1 MKYLVAVS
9 GGVDSVV
16 LLDMLARE
24 GGHDLTVAHFD
35 HGIRPDSA
43 WDARFVGVLAKKYG
57 LPFVAR
63 REELGAA
70 ASEELART
78 RRYAFL
84 RGEARK
90 RGAAIA
96 TAHHADDIIETVA
109 INLLRGTGWRGL
121 AVLDTPGIARPLLHL
136 SKEKIRAYALE
147 KRLEWAE
154 DSTNASDA
162 YLRNRVRRSVAAQLS
177 QENKQALLGLWRR
190 QTALKRG
197 IDMAAKAHLN
207 KNGRYQRYF
216 FIQIDQTTACELLRA
231 VLLAHTGA
239 GATRPQLERALLAVK
254 TAREGAAFD
263 VTKRAKLRFTRA
275 GFIVET
281 P

>member
-1 MKYLVAVS
+1 M
-9 GGVDSVV
+9 V

-43 WDARFVGVLAKKYG
+43 WDARFVGALAKQYG

-162 YLRNRVRRSVAAQLS
+162 YLRNRVRRRVTAQLS

-231 VLLAHTGA
+231 VLLTHTGA

-254 TAREGAAFD
+254 TARAGTAFD
-263 VTKRAKLRFTRA
+263 ATKRAKLRFTRA